1 MQATTLKTSSDRGIA
16 SRTTSWVTVL
26 LAIAAGVLAAFQV
39 GKVHIGLASIR
50 QSFSLSLFSASW
62 ILSALS
68 IVGLFAAIPT
78 GTFSARIG
86 NKRAVVIGLVLIA
99 IASAVGGFSPSLFW
113 LLTSRLIEGIGFVV
127 VVVAAPSLIVEVTGA
142 DRLRLVLA
150 GWSAY
155 MPGGIALV
163 SFLAPFVLAHHTWRA
178 VWWLNALLLISL
190 AVLMGLFA
198 KKGVGPL
205 PASERSDPMEEITSV
220 LAARGPVLLAII
232 FGMYT
237 MQHLS
242 VMGFMPTILHDRF
255 QLPPTQIGVMVAAAM
270 ASNILGNLAAGVL
283 LQRGISRA
291 KIIGVTS
298 IFMACMT
305 FAMFVLPLPL
315 PAFYACAF
323 AFSCFGGLVPSSVMG
338 AAPYHTPR
346 LSLLGAT
353 NGLLVQGSNLGTVAG
368 PPLMSMIATHL
379 GWNWVPVMTGISAI
393 VAAVLASKIQR
404 SAHSVPELPSR
415 RSREPDTLKSFNLPA

>member
-1 MQATTLKTSSDRGIA
+1 MQAAALKTTSDRVVSPA
-16 SRTTSWVTVL
+16 TTSWATVL
-26 LAIAAGVLAAFQV
+26 LAIAAGVFAAFQV
-39 GKVHIGLASIR
+39 GKVHIALASIR
-50 QSFSLSLFSASW
+50 ESFSLSLVSASW

-113 LLTSRLIEGIGFVV
+113 LLASRLIEGIGFVI

-142 DRLRLVLA
+142 ASLRLALA

-155 MPGGIALV
+155 MPGGIALIAV
-163 SFLAPFVLAHHTWRA
+163 LAPLVLANHTWRA
-178 VWWLNALLLISL
+178 VWWMN
-190 AVLMGLFA
+190 AVLLVVLAAMIAVFA
-198 KKGVGPL
+198 KKGAGPM
-205 PASERSDPMEEITSV
+205 AKSEQSGPMDEISSV
-220 LAARGPVLLAII
+220 VAARGPVLLAII

-255 QLPPTQIGVMVAAAM
+255 QLPPTRIGVLVAVAM

-283 LQRGISRA
+283 LQRGVSRA

-305 FAMFVLPLPL
+305 AGMFVLPLPF

-323 AFSCFGGLVPSSVMG
+323 SFSCFGGLVPSCVMG
-338 AAPYHTPR
+338 AAPFHTPQP
-346 LSLLGAT
+346 SLLGAT
-353 NGLLVQGSNLGTVAG
+353 NGLLVQGSNLGTMAG
-368 PPLMSMIATHL
+368 PPLMSVIATHF
-379 GWNWVPVMTGISAI
+379 GWNWVPVMTGIGAVVATLLAI
-393 VAAVLASKIQR
+393 RMQGL
-404 SAHSVPELPSR
+404 AHSIAPVSSAARVDQGAL
-415 RSREPDTLKSFNLPA
+415 